1 MDNGFESL
9 KGKLL
14 LDSGSLGG
22 SFFMHT
28 VVLVCEHTP
37 DGALGLVLNKQS
49 EKTVGEMILA
59 DLPEQLNEQELF
71 IGGPVQEGALS
82 YLISDDFLPDANVLP
97 NLSLSHSIEEMED
110 IAGSFSKTQKL
121 RVYVGY
127 SGWGA
132 GQLDEEMKRKSWL
145 THPASVDHVFL
156 PDPSKLWKKIM
167 LEKGGVHRLMADAPE
182 DLSWN

>member
-1 MDNGFESL
+1 MDNGFRSL
-9 KGKLL
+9 KGQLL

-82 YLISDDFLPDANVLP
+82 
-97 NLSLSHSIEEMED
+97 
-110 IAGSFSKTQKL
+110 
-121 RVYVGY
+121 
-127 SGWGA
+127 
-132 GQLDEEMKRKSWL
+132 
-145 THPASVDHVFL
+145 
-156 PDPSKLWKKIM
+156 
-167 LEKGGVHRLMADAPE
+167 
-182 DLSWN
+182 